1 MRCSHI
7 LTATR
12 AAPKHRCAGSLD
24 RSTLSMSLPQA
35 GEANLRELR
44 SEMKQ
49 LQKGLNYAPLGR
61 YILEQGMF
69 DDSV

>member
-1 MRCSHI
+1 M
-7 LTATR
+7 
-12 AAPKHRCAGSLD
+12 D

-35 GEANLRELR
+35 GEANLRELK